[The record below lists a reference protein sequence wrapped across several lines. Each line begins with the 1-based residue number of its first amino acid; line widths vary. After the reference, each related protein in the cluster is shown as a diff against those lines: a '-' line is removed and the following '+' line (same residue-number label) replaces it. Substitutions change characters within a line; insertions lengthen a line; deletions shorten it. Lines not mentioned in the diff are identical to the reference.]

1 MADPIRPAPA
11 PAAAPPLLVLWDV
24 DHTLIDNGGIS
35 KGVYASTF
43 ERLTGR
49 PPEHAVLTE
58 GRTEPEIIRNLFVR
72 HGLELRPEQLAGLAE
87 VLTAALAEKLPQ
99 LHERGRALPGAEA
112 ALRALREAPGVVQS
126 VLTGNV
132 RANAVAKLAA
142 FGLDRYVDFD
152 AGGYGS
158 DHSDRPE
165 LVAIARDRATAK
177 YGVQFN
183 HASTVLIGDT
193 PRDVQAGRQGGA
205 YVVGV
210 ASGIDQAD
218 DLQAEGA
225 DVVLPDL
232 RDTAAVV
239 AAVLGARQPAVEEP
253 VAG

>member
-1 MADPIRPAPA
+1 MADLIWPPSASAPA
-11 PAAAPPLLVLWDV
+11 PLLVLWDV

-35 KGVYASTF
+35 KAVYASTF

-58 GRTEPEIIRNLFVR
+58 GRTEPEIIRNLFGR
-72 HGLELRPEQLAGLAE
+72 HGLELRPDQLAGLPD
-87 VLTAALAEKLPQ
+87 VLAAALEAKLPQ

-112 ALRALREAPGVVQS
+112 ALRALGDVPGVVQS

-158 DHSDRPE
+158 DDSDRPR
-165 LVAIARDRATAK
+165 LVGIARGRASAK
-177 YGVQFN
+177 YGVPFDRTT
-183 HASTVLIGDT
+183 TVVIGDT
-193 PRDVQAGRQGGA
+193 PRDVQAGRVGGA

>member
-1 MADPIRPAPA
+1 MPDAIWPPSTL
-11 PAAAPPLLVLWDV
+11 AASAPLLVLWDV

-35 KGVYASTF
+35 KAVYASTF
-43 ERLTGR
+43 ETLTGR
-49 PPEHAVLTE
+49 LPEHAVLTE

-72 HGLELRPEQLAGLAE
+72 HGLELQPDQLAGLPG
-87 VLTAALAEKLPQ
+87 VLAAALGAKLPQ

-112 ALRALREAPGVVQS
+112 ALRALEATPGIVQS

-132 RANAVAKLAA
+132 RANAMAKLAA

-158 DHSDRPE
+158 DDADRPK
-165 LVAIARDRATAK
+165 LVAIARKRATAK
-177 YGVQFN
+177 YGARFDP
-183 HASTVLIGDT
+183 ASTVVIGDT

-205 YVVGV
+205 YVVAV
-210 ASGIDQAD
+210 ASGIDHAD
-218 DLQAEGA
+218 DLRAEGA

-232 RDTAAVV
+232 RDTAAIV
-239 AAVLGARQPAVEEP
+239 AAVLGARSRAVGEP

>member
-1 MADPIRPAPA
+1 MADPIRTA
-11 PAAAPPLLVLWDV
+11 PAAPASLPLLVLWDV

-35 KGVYASTF
+35 KAVYAATF
-43 ERLTGR
+43 ETLTGR

-72 HGLELRPEQLAGLAE
+72 HGLELRPDQLAGLPE
-87 VLTAALAEKLPQ
+87 VLAAALDAKLPQ
-99 LHERGRALPGAEA
+99 LREQGRPLPGAEA
-112 ALRALREAPGVVQS
+112 ALRALEETPGVVQS

-158 DHSDRPE
+158 DHTDRPE
-165 LVAIARDRATAK
+165 LVAIARGRAAAR
-177 YGVQFN
+177 YGVPFD
-183 HASTVLIGDT
+183 HASTVLVGDT

-218 DLQAEGA
+218 ALQAEGA

-232 RDTAAVV
+232 RDTASVL
-239 AAVLGARQPAVEEP
+239 AAVLGARTRPVAEP